1 MSRVRYVLDGPAVG
15 DAGDGTSVADTRT
28 GVESDLIARIRARR
42 GGTLLNLDRLLLNSP
57 PFAQGWNIHLGA
69 VRGGL
74 LLSAKLRELAICAV
88 AVLNGA
94 DYEWDQHAPEWLRA
108 GATREQLAA
117 LSASGGMLEGDVT
130 VFDAVEKS
138 VLQLT
143 FEMTRNVRVS
153 EPTFERVRRALN
165 NDERQVVELVGVIAT
180 YNMVSRFL
188 VALEIDLEKS
198 GS

>member
-1 MSRVRYVLDGPAVG
+1 M
-15 DAGDGTSVADTRT
+15 
-28 GVESDLIARIRARR
+28 
-42 GGTLLNLDRLLLNSP
+42 
-57 PFAQGWNIHLGA
+57 F
-69 VRGGL
+69 
-74 LLSAKLRELAICAV
+74 
-88 AVLNGA
+88 
-94 DYEWDQHAPEWLRA
+94 
-108 GATREQLAA
+108 
-117 LSASGGMLEGDVT
+117 EGDVT